1 MSKTLAGKLRNIYS
15 SGNEMTVLTLLDKL
29 IKEVEKYEAEQGQ
42 IFYHHNIRIETQNA
56 YIYLSCY
63 SKDETSWTDNLNEIK
78 SHVDMQHPSQATG
91 YIVIEGDTSIWY
103 PIIAIQFSNSDSGVN
118 IRYVTPEGVMSNI
131 NETIETC
138 IDTVTQED

>member
-1 MSKTLAGKLRNIYS
+1 
-15 SGNEMTVLTLLDKL
+15 MTVLTLLDKL
-29 IKEVEKYEAEQGQ
+29 IKAVEEYDAEQGQ

-56 YIYLSCY
+56 YIYLSYY

-91 YIVIEGDTSIWY
+91 YIVIDGDTTIWC
-103 PIIAIQFSNSDSGVN
+103 PIIAIQFSNSDNGIL
-118 IRYVTPEGVMSNI
+118 IRYVTPEGVMASTT
-131 NETIETC
+131 ETIETC